1 MNWRCV
7 LPATSRMLFKQH
19 LLICVSVPHVSDFL
33 ATLCTFSKLWYLL
46 CSVIK
51 DLWCFDFYSSLLREW
66 KNKPQSWN
74 IFTNQYLIK
83 IWCFW
88 TVESEKTLESPQDSK
103 EIQPVH
109 RKGSQSWLCIGKID
123 AEAETPILWPP
134 HANSWLTG
142 KDPDAGKDLRKK
154 ETGAT
159 EDDMVGWHHWFIL
172 NEDGEG
178 QRSLLCC
185 NPWGREVSDA
195 TWQPNNGK
203 IIVTPF
209 SSFPFTCSTF

>member
-1 MNWRCV
+1 MTNLDNVLKSKDITCHKGSSSKTIFPIVMYRYESWTKKKAEHWRIGIG
-7 LPATSRMLFKQH
+7 AFQ
-19 LLICVSVPHVSDFL
+19 LLL
-33 ATLCTFSKLWYLL
+33 
-46 CSVIK
+46 
-51 DLWCFDFYSSLLREW
+51 
-66 KNKPQSWN
+66 
-74 IFTNQYLIK
+74 
-83 IWCFW
+83 
-88 TVESEKTLESPQDSK
+88 EKTLENSLESK
-103 EIQPVH
+103 IKSVNLKGNQPWTLFG
-109 RKGSQSWLCIGKID
+109 RSD
-123 AEAETPILWPP
+123 AEEETPIIWPP
-134 HANSWLTG
+134 DTNSWLTG

>member
-19 LLICVSVPHVSDFL
+19 LLICVSVPRVSDFL

-142 KDPDAGKDLRKK
+142 KDSDALKDWGQK
-154 ETGAT
+154 EKGMT
-159 EDDMVGWHHWFIL
+159 EDEMAGWHHLL
-172 NEDGEG
+172 NGHGFEQAPGVGDGQG
-178 QRSLLCC
+178 SLVGCS
-185 NPWGREVSDA
+185 PWSHKESDM
-195 TWQPNNGK
+195 TEWLNWTEQ
-203 IIVTPF
+203 IW
-209 SSFPFTCSTF
+209 